1 MTRRRAHGSAVS
13 VEVFSMPRKI
23 LRRLGRASRLLLT
36 SGLLLALSPAAGASS
51 QGLTGD
57 IWAHDPSLIQ
67 WNGCYYAFSTG
78 HPPLNEG
85 TITIRRACGDLSG
98 PWELIGTV
106 FDAQPEWIAREIGA
120 KPRHLW
126 APDISYHNGKFYLY
140 YAGSTFGSNVSV
152 IGLATNTTLDPQ
164 DPDYQ
169 WIDEGMVIRSY
180 RHNNYNAID
189 PEVFWGEG
197 EAWLLFGSWWDG
209 IKMRRLDPATGK
221 PSNQDT
227 TLYSLASRQ
236 GAGIEAPALLYRDGY
251 YYLFVSFDRCCAG
264 RDSTYNIR
272 VGRAQAITGPYY
284 DRDGVPM
291 LQGGGTLLMGRGDF
305 PAVDGGTVHVRG
317 AGGQD
322 VFLDGDSWKMV
333 YHWYMD
339 SGAHRMSISDLSWT
353 DDGWPVMGPIQ

>member
-106 FDAQPEWIAREIGA
+106 FDAQPEWIAREIGT

-209 IKMRRLDPATGK
+209 IKMRGSTPRPASPRTKTRLSTPWPHAKAQESKRPPSCTATGTITSLSPLTAAAPVVTAPTIFASAEPR
-221 PSNQDT
+221 PSPVPT
-227 TLYSLASRQ
+227 TTETGCRCSKAGVPSSWA
-236 GAGIEAPALLYRDGY
+236 AGISP
-251 YYLFVSFDRCCAG
+251 
-264 RDSTYNIR
+264 
-272 VGRAQAITGPYY
+272 P
-284 DRDGVPM
+284 
-291 LQGGGTLLMGRGDF
+291 
-305 PAVDGGTVHVRG
+305 
-317 AGGQD
+317 
-322 VFLDGDSWKMV
+322 
-333 YHWYMD
+333 
-339 SGAHRMSISDLSWT
+339 WT
-353 DDGWPVMGPIQ
+353 AEPCT